1 MNKIKRNDIDKI
13 VESLNNDRIVVLE
26 TDTVFGVMARA
37 SEENKKKINRLK
49 ERDENKYVGI
59 IFPDKET
66 LYKDMYDIS
75 YYKKEYMDERLP
87 GKYTFI
93 VKLKN
98 HYGDEERQ
106 EFGVRVTGNEYLQNI
121 IKKTGPLLASSP
133 NISGDKPGKNIK
145 EIEEIFKDK
154 DIDIVESDLTLDKAS
169 TIIRLIDDIEI
180 IRD

>member
-1 MNKIKRNDIDKI
+1 MNKIERQDIDKI
-13 VESLNNDRIVVLE
+13 VNSLNNDRVVVLE
-26 TDTVFGVMARA
+26 TDTVFGIMARA
-37 SEENKKKINRLK
+37 SKENKIKINKLK
-49 ERDENKYVGI
+49 ERDENKYVGL

-98 HYGDEERQ
+98 HYGDEERE
-106 EFGVRVTGNEYLQNI
+106 EFGVRVTGNDYLQNI

-133 NISGDKPGKNIK
+133 NISGNNPGKNIK
-145 EIEEIFKDK
+145 EIEKIFKDK
-154 DIDIVESDLTLDKAS
+154 DIDIVDSNLTLDKAS

-180 IRD
+180 IRE

>member
-1 MNKIKRNDIDKI
+1 MNKIERQDIDKI
-13 VESLNNDRIVVLE
+13 VESLNNDRVVVLE
-26 TDTVFGVMARA
+26 TDTVFGLMARA
-37 SEENKKKINRLK
+37 SKENKIKINKLK
-49 ERDENKYVGI
+49 ERDENKYVGL
-59 IFPDKET
+59 IFPDKKT

-98 HYGDEERQ
+98 HYGDEDRE

-133 NISGDKPGKNIK
+133 NISGHDPGKNIK

-154 DIDIVESDLTLDKAS
+154 DIDIVDSDLTLDKAS

-180 IRD
+180 IRE

>member
-1 MNKIKRNDIDKI
+1 MNKISRFDIDKI
-13 VESLNNDRIVVLE
+13 VESLNNDRVVVLE
-26 TDTVFGVMARA
+26 TDTVFGIMARA
-37 SEENKKKINRLK
+37 SKENKIKINRLK
-49 ERDENKYVGI
+49 ERDENKYVGL

-93 VKLKN
+93 VKLNN
-98 HYGDEERQ
+98 HYGDEDRE
-106 EFGVRVTGNEYLQNI
+106 EFGVRVTSNEYLQNI

-133 NISGDKPGKNIK
+133 NISGHNPGKNIK

-154 DIDIVESDLTLDKAS
+154 DIDIVDSNLTLDKAS

-180 IRD
+180 IRE

>member
-1 MNKIKRNDIDKI
+1 MNKIDRQDIDKI
-13 VESLNNDRIVVLE
+13 VDSLNNDRVVVLE

-37 SEENKKKINRLK
+37 SLENKKKINRLK

-98 HYGDEERQ
+98 HYGDEERE

-133 NISGDKPGKNIK
+133 NISGNSPGKNIK

-154 DIDIVESDLTLDKAS
+154 DIDIVDSNLTLDMAS

-180 IRD
+180 IRE